1 MACEIS
7 LTSFIILMV
16 LYNFIHP
23 KVLIRRSQVPDELPG
38 DYKINAGQD
47 IMISVY
53 NIHRS
58 SKVWD
63 RAEEFL
69 PERFD
74 LDGPVPNETNTD
86 FRYAF
91 VSVHVHVCVYVYPS
105 LLRFS

>member
-1 MACEIS
+1 
-7 LTSFIILMV
+7 MV
-16 LYNFIHP
+16 LYNFLYP

-38 DYKINAGQD
+38 DYKVNAGQD

-86 FRYAF
+86 FRYGVVF
-91 VSVHVHVCVYVYPS
+91 VHVYMYIVVY
-105 LLRFS
+105 